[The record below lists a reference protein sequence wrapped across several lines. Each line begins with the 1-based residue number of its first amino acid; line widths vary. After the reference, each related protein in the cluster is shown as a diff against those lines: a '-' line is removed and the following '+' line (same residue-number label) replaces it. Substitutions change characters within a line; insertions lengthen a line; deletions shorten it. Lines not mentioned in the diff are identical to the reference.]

1 MIPAPITATGEED
14 DCIILLCSMLLGDHA
29 LSLLLV
35 ALHSPQDD
43 PNGGIV
49 APRHTCCAQR

>member
-14 DCIILLCSMLLGDHA
+14 DCIILLCSMLLGERA
-29 LSLLLV
+29 PGRLLA
-35 ALHSPQDD
+35 ALHSPQDGL
-43 PNGGIV
+43 NGGIA